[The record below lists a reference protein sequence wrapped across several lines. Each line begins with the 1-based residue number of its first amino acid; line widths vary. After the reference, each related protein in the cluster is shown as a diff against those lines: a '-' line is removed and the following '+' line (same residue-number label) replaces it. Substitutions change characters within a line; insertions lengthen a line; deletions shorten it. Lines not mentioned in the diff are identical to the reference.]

1 MAPDGSKGLKGVV
14 AGGITGGLEIMATYP
29 TEFVKT
35 QLQLD
40 EKGDG
45 RKFKGTLDCIRKTVN
60 TNGVFGLYR
69 GLSVLLLGSI
79 PKSAARFGSFE
90 YFSHTFQGYKI
101 NNQRFMA
108 GFLAGLTEAVLVVTP
123 METIKVKLINDNRSP
138 NPKYRGLFHGVTEIV
153 KAEGIGGIYKGLLPT
168 MVKQGTNQAIRFC
181 VLFALKD
188 MYTGNDPNKSVPKLG
203 VGIFGAIAGAISVFF
218 NNPVDVVKTRMQGMG
233 AHKYKNSADCFLQT
247 LHSEGPMAF
256 YKGTLPR
263 LARVCGDVALTFMI
277 YDTIMEII
285 NTVWKE
291 NKINT
296 S

>member
-14 AGGITGGLEIMATYP
+14 AGAITGGLEILVTYP

-40 EKGDG
+40 EKGDS

-90 YFSHTFQGYKI
+90 YFSHKFQGYKA

-108 GFLAGLTEAVLVVTP
+108 GLMAGLAEAVLVVTP
-123 METIKVKLINDNRSP
+123 METIKVKIINDNQSP

-153 KAEGIGGIYKGLLPT
+153 KAEGIGGIYKGFLPT
-168 MVKQGTNQAIRFC
+168 MIKQGSSQAIRFC

-188 MYTGNDPNKSVPKLG
+188 MYTGHDPNESVPKLA
-203 VGIFGAIAGAISVFF
+203 VGIFGAIAGAASVFF
-218 NNPVDVVKTRMQGMG
+218 NNPVDVVKTRMQGLE

-247 LHSEGPMAF
+247 LRSEGPKAF

-263 LARVCGDVALTFMI
+263 LGRVCTGVALTFMI
-277 YDTIMEII
+277 YDSIMEII
-285 NTVWKE
+285 NAVWKE
-291 NKINT
+291 NKINP
-296 S
+296 